1 MAALDSIFDGIRPY
15 YDSEIPASISRMRAF
30 EYLNDIADFL
40 QIEGGGDTMRRAL
53 DQCSTVDDFQD
64 KIMAM
69 VMEHVLSRTSAGVEY
84 KGLEFFEG
92 GQKHLILANHRDIV
106 LDSAIIQ
113 LIFHRKGITTT
124 EIAVGDN
131 LITSQFIEDVARSN
145 KMIKVTRSTS
155 PREVYNSSLLLSKYI
170 RHQISSHSSSIWIAQ
185 RNGRTK
191 DGFDLTEQGLLKM
204 VQMSGQGDFVEDMD
218 SLQILPTTI
227 SYEFEPCDALKTKE
241 IFISRRH
248 PYIKAEGEDL
258 NSIITG
264 MKSWKGRIM
273 ICFTEPI
280 MRSEIESCASF
291 AKNER
296 FVELGK
302 IIDRQIHSKY
312 HLWPNNYAAM
322 DILRERDG
330 LEPAFKGKYGKAA
343 LDTFKIHMQ
352 EQTDAVFADLASEDN
367 LGQRDEKEWRK
378 ELENIFLHIYANPV
392 KAFLEAKV

>member
-1 MAALDSIFDGIRPY
+1 MPVLDTIFDGIRPY
-15 YDSEIPASISRMRAF
+15 YDSEIPASISRMRTF
-30 EYLNDIADFL
+30 EYLNDISDFL
-40 QIEGGGDTMRRAL
+40 QIEGGGNTMRSAL
-53 DQCSTVDDFQD
+53 DKCRTVDDFQD

-69 VMEHVLSRTSAGVEY
+69 VMDHVLSRTSAGVEY
-84 KGLEFFEG
+84 SGLGHFEQ

-170 RHQISSHSSSIWIAQ
+170 RHQITTESSSIWIAQ

-191 DGFDLTEQGLLKM
+191 DGYDLTEQGLLKM
-204 VQMSGQGDFVEDMD
+204 VQMSGEGDFVEDMD
-218 SLQILPTTI
+218 CLKIVPTAI
-227 SYEFEPCDALKTKE
+227 SYEFEPCDALKTRE
-241 IFISRRH
+241 IFVSRRH
-248 PYIKAEGEDL
+248 PYVKAEGEDL

-280 MRSEIESCASF
+280 QRSEIESCSSF

-302 IIDRQIHSKY
+302 IIDRQIHSEY
-312 HLWPNNYAAM
+312 HLWPNNYAAE
-322 DILRERDG
+322 DILRERGG
-330 LEPAFKGKYGKAA
+330 LEPAFRGKYGKAGME
-343 LDTFKIHMQ
+343 TFQIHMQ
-352 EQTDAVFADLASEDN
+352 EQLDALIAELSKEDN
-367 LGQRDEKEWRK
+367 LGPVDEKEWRK
-378 ELENIFLHIYANPV
+378 ELEDIFLHIYANPV
-392 KAFLEAKV
+392 KACLQAKV

>member
-1 MAALDSIFDGIRPY
+1 MRSALDKCR
-15 YDSEIPASISRMRAF
+15 
-30 EYLNDIADFL
+30 
-40 QIEGGGDTMRRAL
+40 
-53 DQCSTVDDFQD
+53 TVDDFQD

-84 KGLEFFEG
+84 SGLEHFER

-131 LITSQFIEDVARSN
+131 LITSRFIEDVARSN

-170 RHQISSHSSSIWIAQ
+170 RHQITTASSSIWIAQ

-191 DGFDLTEQGLLKM
+191 DGYDLTEQGLLKM
-204 VQMSGQGDFVEDMD
+204 VQMSGEGDFVEDMD
-218 SLQILPTTI
+218 RLQILPTTI
-227 SYEFEPCDALKTKE
+227 SYEFEPCDALKTRE
-241 IFISRRH
+241 IFVSRRH
-248 PYIKAEGEDL
+248 PYVKTEGEDL

-273 ICFTEPI
+273 TCFTEPI
-280 MRSEIESCASF
+280 LRSEIESCSAY

-302 IIDRQIHSKY
+302 IIDRQIHSNY
-312 HLWPNNYAAM
+312 HLWPNNYAAE
-322 DILRERDG
+322 DILREKKG
-330 LEPAFKGKYGKAA
+330 VETAFKGKYGKAA
-343 LDTFKIHMQ
+343 LDTFKIHVQ
-352 EQTDAVFADLASEDN
+352 EQTDSIIAELVKEDN
-367 LGQRDEKEWRK
+367 LGPVDEKEWRK
-378 ELENIFLHIYANPV
+378 ELEDIFLHMYANPV
-392 KAFLEAKV
+392 EASLEAKI